1 MDEREHPG
9 NFDNAYTALPTD
21 DGGLLVAMQALFPK
35 STTPTDA
42 ETPAM
47 QQDRQKTQK
56 VIIDGQLYIRRGEQ
70 LFNALGQML

>member
-1 MDEREHPG
+1 
-9 NFDNAYTALPTD
+9 
-21 DGGLLVAMQALFPK
+21 MQALFPK

-70 LFNALGQML
+70 LFNASGQML